1 MLPSDYVFWT
11 ALILMAGASLYLG
24 PRIGSR
30 RVAMQW
36 GLDGKPTW
44 SAPKAIGLWGLV
56 AFALAVR
63 WLIWALETYAPDR
76 VHGAEIALLLF
87 SVIVAAAH
95 LFILRAARRASFSA

>member
-1 MLPSDYVFWT
+1 MPVSDYVFWT
-11 ALILMAGASLYLG
+11 AVILMAAASLYLG
-24 PRIGSR
+24 PRIRSN

-44 SAPKAIGLWGLV
+44 YAPKALGLWGLV

-63 WLIWALETYAPDR
+63 WLIWALATYAPDR
-76 VHGAEIALLLF
+76 VHGADVAVLLF

-95 LFILRAARRASFSA
+95 LFTLRTAARNG